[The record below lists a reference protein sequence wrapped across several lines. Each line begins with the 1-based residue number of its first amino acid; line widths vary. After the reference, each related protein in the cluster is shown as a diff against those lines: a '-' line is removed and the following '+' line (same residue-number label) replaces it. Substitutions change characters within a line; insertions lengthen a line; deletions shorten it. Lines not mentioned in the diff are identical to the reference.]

1 VTTTA
6 PRSQFRVF
14 LVEDH
19 ALFAESLELAL
30 SLEGYAVRRIPVS
43 EDGGSAQALLSSVT
57 RASPQVVL
65 LDLDLGPLG
74 DGVRLI
80 TPMAR
85 AGINVVVVTA
95 SADPARW
102 GECLHNGARTVLS
115 KTQPLNDI
123 LAVVRRI
130 NRSMPVLDKETREAL
145 IARWRDSTREH
156 RDLQQRLAQLTP
168 REESVLGE
176 VVRGNTVRDIA
187 AASVVSEAT
196 VRTQVKS
203 ILAKLE
209 VSSQIAAVGIAN
221 QARWQPPPT

>member
-1 VTTTA
+1 MAMTA

-43 EDGGSAQALLSSVT
+43 EDSGSAQALLGAVT
-57 RASPQVVL
+57 RARPQVVL
-65 LDLDLGPLG
+65 LDLDLGRLG

-85 AGINVVVVTA
+85 VGINVVVVTA
-95 SADPARW
+95 ATDRARW

-115 KTQPLNDI
+115 KTQPLNNI

-130 NRSMPVLDKETREAL
+130 NRGLPVMDADAREAL
-145 IARWRDSTREH
+145 IAQWRDGAREH
-156 RDLQQRLAQLTP
+156 RSLQHRLAQLTP

-176 VVRGNTVRDIA
+176 LMRGNTVREIA
-187 AASVVSEAT
+187 SRSVVSEAT

-221 QARWQPPPT
+221 QAGWQPPSP